1 LTNNER
7 LGLSCSLPEGSML
20 FLGVIA
26 KGAVKLTWLAVQTRI
41 KYNVINNVSILKTK
55 VLRKISI
62 DIAA

>member
-1 LTNNER
+1 
-7 LGLSCSLPEGSML
+7 ML